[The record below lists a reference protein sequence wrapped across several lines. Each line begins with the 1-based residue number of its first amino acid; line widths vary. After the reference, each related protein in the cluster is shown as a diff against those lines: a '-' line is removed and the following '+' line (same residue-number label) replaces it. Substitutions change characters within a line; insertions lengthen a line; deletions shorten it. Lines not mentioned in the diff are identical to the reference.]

1 MAFCPLWIAL
11 TKVVSV
17 VVRTLIS
24 IVGLSLWE
32 PVQDLRGSA
41 AARVV
46 LEPPAGALALHHL
59 FARRGGGPFR
69 DDASDGG
76 EVLDERCELGV
87 DERELLVGEL
97 QLPDFARRRAVR
109 SEQDL
114 LDGRV
119 VRVESGDGGLGA
131 EGGQR
136 RGGDFVVPVV
146 VVGAE
151 VGRADVF
158 PLALVL

>member
-87 DERELLVGEL
+87 DERELLIGEL
-97 QLPDFARRRAVR
+97 QLPPRSSSPEKSTPTERFTGPVASASSTPAMAPLMSQVPSPCRRSPRR
-109 SEQDL
+109 TS
-114 LDGRV
+114 RC
-119 VRVESGDGGLGA
+119 GGEL
-131 EGGQR
+131 
-136 RGGDFVVPVV
+136 
-146 VVGAE
+146 
-151 VGRADVF
+151 
-158 PLALVL
+158 